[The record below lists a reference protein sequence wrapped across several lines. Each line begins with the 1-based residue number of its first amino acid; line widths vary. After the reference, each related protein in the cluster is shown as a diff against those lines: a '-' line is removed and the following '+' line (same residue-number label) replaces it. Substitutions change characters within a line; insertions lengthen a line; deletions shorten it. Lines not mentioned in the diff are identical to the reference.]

1 MRISYWQKLGEAKK
15 KGLTREQFEKIED
28 LEAAIAHH
36 QNMIDEYEKEIKEIE
51 GQVNLQK
58 ADIYK

>member
-1 MRISYWQKLGEAKK
+1 LAGIRRGQK

-36 QNMIDEYEKEIKEIE
+36 QNKIDEYEKEIREIE
-51 GQVNLQK
+51 GQVDLQK
-58 ADIYK
+58 ADICK